1 MQTPRLAGLVSGWVA
16 SAKGREL
23 SVTLAEE
30 TALVSG
36 ELLVGSIIHQGVNA
50 QFRCKVLDLEGTAL
64 KIDIDSRINL
74 AETEQDSRIR
84 ATQTETLI
92 LEGEQVLVTLNDVSM
107 NGVGF
112 MAPVQLRQGARIEL
126 HITSAGEPIVL
137 FGIVRFCTQEEGSI
151 YFRTGVK
158 LDEMDRLL
166 RARWVTYL
174 QRGDP
179 IQAAPPRSA

>member
-1 MQTPRLAGLVSGWVA
+1 MQTPKFSGLISGWVS

-23 SVTLAEE
+23 SVTLSEE
-30 TALVSG
+30 SILTNG
-36 ELLVGSIIHQGVNA
+36 DLLVGSIIHQGVNA
-50 QFRCKVLDLEGTAL
+50 QFRCKVLELEGTAL

-112 MAPVQLRQGARIEL
+112 MAPVQLQSGAKVEI
-126 HITSAGEPIVL
+126 HITSAGEPIIL
-137 FGIVRFCTQEEGSI
+137 FGQVRFCTQEEGSI

-158 LDEMDRLL
+158 LHEMDRLL
-166 RARWVTYL
+166 RARWLTYL